1 MDQLERG
8 RGLIQIRK
16 WALKEE
22 REDIEQKQSKVDKIV
37 KFDCLQKKKRK
48 GKKGN
53 ERRKL
58 DKGHFFVGRRR
69 HSWGVWN
76 VRGPYYPKVSLF

>member
-22 REDIEQKQSKVDKIV
+22 REDIEQKQRWIKLSNSTA
-37 KFDCLQKKKRK
+37 CKKKS
-48 GKKGN
+48 KKGN

-69 HSWGVWN
+69 HSWGFWN

>member
-22 REDIEQKQSKVDKIV
+22 REDIEQKQSKVDQIV
-37 KFDCLQKKKRK
+37 KFDCLQKRVKKVMREESSIR
-48 GKKGN
+48 GI
-53 ERRKL
+53 
-58 DKGHFFVGRRR
+58 F
-69 HSWGVWN
+69 SWVEEGTPGVF
-76 VRGPYYPKVSLF
+76 GT

>member
-37 KFDCLQKKKRK
+37 KFDCLQKKKK
-48 GKKGN
+48 VKKVMREESSIRGI
-53 ERRKL
+53 
-58 DKGHFFVGRRR
+58 F
-69 HSWGVWN
+69 SWVEEGTPGVF
-76 VRGPYYPKVSLF
+76 GT

>member
-37 KFDCLQKKKRK
+37 KFDCLQKKKV
-48 GKKGN
+48 KKVMREGTP
-53 ERRKL
+53 
-58 DKGHFFVGRRR
+58 
-69 HSWGVWN
+69 GVF
-76 VRGPYYPKVSLF
+76 GT

>member
-37 KFDCLQKKKRK
+37 KFDCLQKKRV
-48 GKKGN
+48 KKVMREKSSIRGI
-53 ERRKL
+53 
-58 DKGHFFVGRRR
+58 F
-69 HSWGVWN
+69 SWVEEGTPGVF
-76 VRGPYYPKVSLF
+76 GT